1 MENAREKI
9 IVVASDASARA
20 RFAAALEASGY
31 AASAFATAQESTE
44 ALHRDG
50 ADVLILDVGA
60 AGAGD
65 PAARDLVAA
74 VRGSKTTDT
83 VRVILIVRDGAAE
96 RAAALNLGADDA
108 ISQPVDESELVAR
121 VRALLRIRREEGHM
135 LDKVRIAEE
144 GQQIAHTAFEALA
157 VTEKMASD
165 ATSLDHRLRI
175 GLAAIVGVAIV
186 MGGIYFLFARTA
198 QKQTQRI
205 NLSIARLEGG
215 LVHQQDLVAQARKL
229 RESLAANGL
238 DAAGDATN
246 KEELQKHAADL
257 KAQMSTANDE
267 QLAQLQKELDET
279 NQRVK
284 RVEQGGS
291 APQEIIRSEEPSVC
305 LLHVAVEFRS
315 VQTGETL
322 HYGGLNSQG
331 EPIQDSDGKPVLTLG
346 GSGPKVTLDAFGTGF
361 IVGAGGQV
369 LTNRHVAE
377 PWWKNDELN
386 DLEGQGLQAGI
397 ASIRAYF
404 PGDPRAFP
412 VEIGQISKDADLAIM
427 QADLKD
433 LHRPIVPLDPGKDG
447 AVSGGSMVVMGYATG
462 LAAILART
470 DEDTAQKILTAGSG
484 DVSQVLAELAR
495 RDLIRPVITQG
506 HVGDVLP
513 DKIVF
518 DAQTTHGGSGGP
530 LFNAQGKVIGVT
542 VAVLEGFGGSNFGVP
557 IRFAEPLLAPAAHPS
572 N

>member
-1 MENAREKI
+1 MENEREKI
-9 IVVASDASARA
+9 LVVAPDPSARA
-20 RFAAALEASGY
+20 RFVAALQGSGY
-31 AASAFATAQESTE
+31 AAVAFATAPESTE

-74 VRGSKTTDT
+74 VRGSKTTEM
-83 VRVILIVRDGAAE
+83 VRVILIVGDGAAE

-108 ISQPVDESELVAR
+108 ISQPVDEGELVAR

-165 ATSLDHRLRI
+165 ATSLDQRLRI

-205 NLSIARLEGG
+205 NLSIARIEGG

-229 RESLAANGL
+229 RESLGANGL
-238 DAAGDATN
+238 DGTN

-257 KAQMSTANDE
+257 KAQMSTANDG

-305 LLHVAVEFRS
+305 LLHVAVEFRNM
-315 VQTGETL
+315 QTGETL

-361 IVGAGGQV
+361 IVGTSGQV

-377 PWWKNDELN
+377 PWWKND
-386 DLEGQGLQAGI
+386 DLKDLAGQGLQAEI

-404 PGDPRAFP
+404 PGDPRAFH

-433 LHRPIVPLDPGKDG
+433 LHRAVVPLDPGKEG

-484 DVSQVLAELAR
+484 DVSQVLGELAR

-557 IRFAEPLLAPAAHPS
+557 IRFAEPLLTPAAHPS